1 MNLAARAK
9 RVRAVVLDV
18 DGVLT
23 DGRVGYGPV
32 PGEIKFFDVRDGHA
46 IKLLL
51 RTGLRVGLLSGRASE
66 ANRQRA
72 AELGLSF
79 VFEGEKDKAAG
90 FGRLLER
97 EHLTPEECL
106 VVGDDVMDIP
116 VMRQSG
122 VAVAV
127 ADAVPEAA
135 AVADWQTQAGGGRG
149 AVREIAVWLL
159 KLQGNWEK
167 VMARYTGTE
176 SQA

>member
-1 MNLAARAK
+1 MSLAARAK
-9 RVRAVVLDV
+9 RIRAVVLDI

-51 RTGLRVGLLSGRASE
+51 RSGLRVGVLSGRASE

-90 FGRLLER
+90 FARLLEQ
-97 EHLTPEECL
+97 EHLAPEECL

-116 VMRQSG
+116 VMRQGG

-135 AVADWQTQAGGGRG
+135 AVADWQTRAGGGRG
-149 AVREIAVWLL
+149 AVREVAVWLL
-159 KLQGNWEK
+159 KIQGNWET
-167 VMARYTGTE
+167 VMARYTKTE